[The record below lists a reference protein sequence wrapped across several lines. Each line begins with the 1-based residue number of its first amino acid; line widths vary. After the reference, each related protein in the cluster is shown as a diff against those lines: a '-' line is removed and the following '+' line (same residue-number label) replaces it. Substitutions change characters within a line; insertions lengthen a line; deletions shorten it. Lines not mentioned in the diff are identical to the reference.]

1 MAPLRC
7 SPGDR
12 GVGAWTDCPAACPLF
27 LARPVSAYSSA
38 AEWSPWFLGV
48 QARLWGGGR
57 RLSRCLRP
65 QSWRPLE
72 RPRRSAVACEGGGR
86 RAPAPRLLA
95 KVGASREGTVARGQS
110 PGTDVCLPPPDT
122 GRVVG
127 WGRVWLLDLSS
138 KPLPIRE
145 PAVTMAMREL
155 VEAEC
160 GGANPLMKLAGHF
173 TQDKA
178 LRQEGLRPGPWPP
191 GAPASEAVSAFEVET
206 WDGGSRCTLW
216 DNCLLYCVS
225 NNSSY

>member
-1 MAPLRC
+1 M
-7 SPGDR
+7 
-12 GVGAWTDCPAACPLF
+12 
-27 LARPVSAYSSA
+27 SAYSSA
-38 AEWSPWFLGV
+38 AVWSPLVPWGPGPSV
-48 QARLWGGGR
+48 GGGR
-57 RLSRCLRP
+57 RPSRCLRP
-65 QSWRPLE
+65 QSRRPLE
-72 RPRRSAVACEGGGR
+72 RPRRSAVAFEGGGR
-86 RAPAPRLLA
+86 RAPVPRLLA
-95 KVGASREGTVARGQS
+95 EVGASREGAVARGQS
-110 PGTDVCLPPPDT
+110 PGTDVCPPPADP

-127 WGRVWLLDLSS
+127 WGRVWLLDLIS

-145 PAVTMAMREL
+145 PTITMAMREL

-191 GAPASEAVSAFEVET
+191 GAPASESVSALEVETTVGT

-225 NNSSY
+225 NNSSYCRSALPY